1 MLDDL
6 FEKTKYYFQA
16 KKGNSDDFK
25 KILESE
31 MNYKIAYYAYQD
43 VKVRKMH
50 KQMQAEKSREII
62 KKAHCQLKSKIDA
75 I

>member
-50 KQMQAEKSREII
+50 K
-62 KKAHCQLKSKIDA
+62 
-75 I
+75 